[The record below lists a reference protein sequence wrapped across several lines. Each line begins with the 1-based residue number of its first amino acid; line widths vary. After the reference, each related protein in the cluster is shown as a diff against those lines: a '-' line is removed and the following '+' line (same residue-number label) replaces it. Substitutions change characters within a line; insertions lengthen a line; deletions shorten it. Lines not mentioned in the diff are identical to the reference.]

1 MSTDQSRRHVRIAVA
16 AVLTSALMTGAA
28 ARAQDF
34 NPGWQHDHDEDPVV
48 FSFATVGDSRQDPA
62 APDPTT
68 LLEAGE
74 PGSFSSGSTL
84 GTPSQ
89 PGKPDLSGTLLPQ
102 DATFLTDTKPF
113 SRILRGVQ
121 RDKPNLLF
129 FNGDMIYGYGHP
141 AVPPLAELEGIT
153 SVQGTTTKALAW
165 TDAVFEYRQYA
176 YWRGI
181 VAPLFETG
189 TYVVPVPGN
198 HETECKATASHDG
211 TCAKGTTPYPENEAA
226 YKDNLGDLI
235 EDLYTNERFQ
245 SVSGFPAIAAN
256 GFSVATA
263 PQGSSG
269 TSNINN
275 GALTGVTTTNP
286 TGEAELS
293 YSFDIKLDNTR
304 QLLHFVV
311 LNTDPAGS
319 AATAPTDW
327 LAQDLEDAKN
337 RAAANHLSPRYFVFG
352 HKPAFT
358 YGYNVVT
365 AAPASIYTPAAAG
378 GLDTLSAANSTVA
391 PTSVSVK
398 EPNGSTV
405 TIATNVAQLIVD
417 TKPQQV
423 NTAATFNSAPAYPL
437 VNLFWAV
444 IAHYDATYFCGHEHI
459 AHVEQFQDL
468 TGGSKNTPYQVTVG
482 SGGSPF
488 DDAMST
494 DNPPREP
501 VPLVNWQDRYYGW
514 ATVQVHRSGN
524 VTLQVQGF
532 TDGAQYDPSTGVVTN
547 LGVETPA
554 RVLFDVPRLP

>member
-1 MSTDQSRRHVRIAVA
+1 MFSAQSRNCVRVAVA
-16 AVLTSALMTGAA
+16 AVLASAMLAGATQ
-28 ARAQDF
+28 AQNFHSDSRDDDSR
-34 NPGWQHDHDEDPVV
+34 GGDAVV
-48 FSFATVGDSRQDPA
+48 FSFSTVGDSRQDPA
-62 APDPTT
+62 SPDPTT

-74 PGSFSSGSTL
+74 PGTFSSGATL

-89 PGKPDLSGTLLPQ
+89 PGTPDLTGTLLPQ

-198 HETECKATASHDG
+198 HETECKSTASHDG

-235 EDLYTNERFQ
+235 EDVYTNERFQ
-245 SVSGFPAIAAN
+245 TVSGFPAIAAN

-263 PQGSSG
+263 PQAGG
-269 TSNINN
+269 NN
-275 GALTGVTTTNP
+275 GALTGVVAATNP

-293 YSFDIKLDNTR
+293 YSFDIKLDSSR

-311 LNTDPAGS
+311 INTDPAGS

-337 RAAANHLSPRYFVFG
+337 RAAANHLTAKYFVFG

-358 YGYNVVT
+358 YGYNVVP
-365 AAPASIYTPAAAG
+365 AAPAAVYTPTGAG
-378 GLDTLSAANSTVA
+378 GLDVLSAANSTVA

-398 EPNGSTV
+398 EPNGTSV

-417 TKPQQV
+417 AKPQLV
-423 NTAATFNSAPAYPL
+423 NTAVTFNSAPAYPL

-459 AHVEQFQDL
+459 AHVEQFKDV
-468 TGGSKNTPYQVTVG
+468 TGGSKNTPYQVIVG

-488 DDAMST
+488 DDAMSS

-501 VPLVNWQDRYYGW
+501 VPLANWQDRYYGW

-532 TDGAQYDPSTGVVTN
+532 SDGEQYDSSTGVITKQ
-547 LGVETPA
+547 GVETPA
-554 RVLFDVPRLP
+554 RMLYTVSHLP